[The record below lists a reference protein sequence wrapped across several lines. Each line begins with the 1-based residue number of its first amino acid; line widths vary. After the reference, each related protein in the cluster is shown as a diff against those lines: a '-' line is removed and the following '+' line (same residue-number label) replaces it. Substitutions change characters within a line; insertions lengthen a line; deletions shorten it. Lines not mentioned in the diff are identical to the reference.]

1 MENKNVEIKIAT
13 QSATN
18 ALARVF
24 LDPAVMMW
32 TAGAVAMMY
41 PPASPLLMLSYWNW
55 VGLVWCARVVC
66 STLGRIF
73 HS

>member
-1 MENKNVEIKIAT
+1 MENKKVEIKVTT
-13 QSATN
+13 QSAIS

-32 TAGAVAMMY
+32 TASAVAIAI
-41 PPASPLLMLSYWNW
+41 PEAAPLLMLSYWNW
-55 VGLVWCARVVC
+55 VGLVWSARVVC
-66 STLGRIF
+66 STLGKIF

>member
-1 MENKNVEIKIAT
+1 MENKKVEIKVAT
-13 QSATN
+13 QSATS

-32 TAGAVAMMY
+32 TASAVAIAI
-41 PPASPLLMLSYWNW
+41 PEAAPLLMRSYWNW
-55 VGLVWCARVVC
+55 VGLVWSARVVC
-66 STLGRIF
+66 ATLGKIF